1 MPLRKTQA
9 VVIGRMALG
18 ESDRLVTFYTREFG
32 KVRGVAKSARR
43 PRSRF
48 GGGLELF
55 TQGQLLFFET
65 ERSDLA
71 QVDSFDI
78 LHPFQPVRENLERL
92 THGSW
97 VVECLGRLS
106 ADRDPHPALYGLLLR
121 TLKAL
126 EGPCGPWRVAFC
138 FALRAVDLLGHRL
151 RLDRCLMCGKPS
163 PFAGGCARLDFTAGG
178 LVCEPCAPYG
188 SDGLDLSSAALAG
201 LRRLRTLSWEEA
213 LGASLP
219 PPLEAEMAGALEAQ
233 MARLIGQVPRTMRFR
248 IQTGRALYSLA
259 SGQGPARGA
268 PR

>member
-18 ESDRLVTFYTREFG
+18 ESDRLATFYTREFG

-71 QVDSFDI
+71 RVDSFDI
-78 LHPFQPVRENLERL
+78 VHPFQAAREDLERL
-92 THGSW
+92 MHGSW

-106 ADRDPHPALYGLLLR
+106 ADRDPSPALYGLLLR
-121 TLKAL
+121 TLRAL
-126 EGPCGPWRVAFC
+126 EGPGPPSRAAFC

-151 RLDRCLMCGKPS
+151 RLDRCMECGKPS
-163 PFAGGCARLDFTAGG
+163 PPPARAARLDFAAGG
-178 LVCEPCAPYG
+178 LVCEPCARYG
-188 SDGLDLSSAALAG
+188 SDGVDLSGGAVAG
-201 LRRLRTLSWEEA
+201 LRRLRTVSWEEA
-213 LGASLP
+213 LGASLSP
-219 PPLEAEMAGALEAQ
+219 SLEAEMAGALEAQ
-233 MARLIGQVPRTMRFR
+233 MARLIGQVPRTTRFR
-248 IQTGRALYSLA
+248 TQAGRPLGA
-259 SGQGPARGA
+259 SR
-268 PR
+268 